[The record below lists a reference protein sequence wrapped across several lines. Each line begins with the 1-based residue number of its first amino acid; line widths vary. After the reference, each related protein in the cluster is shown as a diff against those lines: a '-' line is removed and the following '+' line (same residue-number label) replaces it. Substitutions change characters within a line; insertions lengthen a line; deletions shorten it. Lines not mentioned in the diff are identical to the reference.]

1 MQELKHHLPILIDA
15 ALEGAMQGLWSMNE
29 VVVAGAPGRTES
41 DYALVREQGI
51 RVVFGETHRI
61 LAQAKRAWVASGT
74 ATLEAALLNT
84 PHVLVYKTSWVTY
97 QVAKWL
103 ATVKFIGLPNILL
116 NRALVPELIQ
126 HDLTSSNLLSHT
138 SQSLEAQRRGFSEL
152 QSQLGGPGAA
162 RRLAQQLLEAFT
174 KESGSET

>member
-1 MQELKHHLPILIDA
+1 
-15 ALEGAMQGLWSMNE
+15 MQGLWSMND
-29 VVVAGAPGRTES
+29 VVVAGAPGRIEA
-41 DYALVREQGI
+41 DYALAREQGI
-51 RVVFGETHRI
+51 RVAFGETHRI

-97 QVAKWL
+97 RLAKWL
-103 ATVKFIGLPNILL
+103 AKVEFIGLPNLLL

-126 HDLTSSNLLSHT
+126 HDLTSANLLSHT
-138 SQSLEAQRRGFSEL
+138 SQSLKAQPRGFSEL

-162 RRLAQQLLEAFT
+162 RRLAHQMLEVFK
-174 KESGSET
+174 KESDPRA